1 MSVPVENVAE
11 IVWGALLVGY
21 LIFSGDPAFRQPI
34 VLVVFLLSGSA
45 ALVEIY
51 LRKIQWQ
58 YLLAFDTI
66 IWTIL
71 LSAMVIVTGGRAS
84 EVWPAYLLMSLTA
97 PSVDGRSYAYLLLGA
112 NSTLYALIYL
122 FWDPVG
128 SPLNPALLG
137 MRIGLFF
144 LVTWVVDRSMM
155 RERRA
160 NEAILAV
167 MADRVLELTEARDAE
182 RRRVASE
189 IHDWLGTG
197 IIAPI
202 RKLELAQRA
211 PSPEAA
217 GARVTE
223 AIQILTRSHSELRR
237 VMENLHPHL
246 LEQMGLAGALEAYLT
261 QWGEEQQIETAFA
274 VRTGPEPTSQ
284 LAVTLFRILQESLNN
299 VSKHA
304 NATQVRVALAIAVD
318 QITLSIADDGHGFVA
333 DQVMTGAHARPL
345 GSGRGLTGMRER
357 TALFGGSLQVQTAPG
372 EGTRIEVTIPQQ
384 AAPSGL

>member
-1 MSVPVENVAE
+1 MPVENVAE

-21 LIFSGDPAFRQPI
+21 LVFSGDPAFLKPT

-51 LRKIQWQ
+51 LRKVRWH

-66 IWTIL
+66 VWTIL
-71 LSAMVIVTGGRAS
+71 LSAMVIVTGGRSS

-97 PSVDGRSYAYLLLGA
+97 PSVDGQTYAYLLLAA
-112 NSTLYALIYL
+112 NSALYALVYL
-122 FWDPVG
+122 VW
-128 SPLNPALLG
+128 NPAGGPLDLGLLG

-155 RERRA
+155 RERKA
-160 NEAILAV
+160 NEAIVAV
-167 MADRVLELTEARDAE
+167 MAKRVTELTEARDAE
-182 RRRVASE
+182 RRRVASD

-211 PSPEAA
+211 PTPEAA
-217 GARVTE
+217 GARVAE

-237 VMENLHPHL
+237 VMEDLHPHL

-261 QWGEEQQIETAFA
+261 QWGEEHQISTEFSVTP
-274 VRTGPEPTSQ
+274 GPEPASE
-284 LAVTLFRILQESLNN
+284 LALTLFRILQESLNN

-304 NATQVRVALAIAVD
+304 NATRVRVALRIAID
-318 QITLSIADDGHGFVA
+318 QINLVIEDDGQGFVENQHQPWA
-333 DQVMTGAHARPL
+333 DFVPIR
-345 GSGRGLTGMRER
+345 SGRGLTGMRER
-357 TALFGGSLQVQTAPG
+357 AVIWGGSLMVQSSPG
-372 EGTRIEVTIPQQ
+372 EGTRIEIRIPRSAHQ
-384 AAPSGL
+384 

>member
-1 MSVPVENVAE
+1 MPVENVAE

-21 LIFSGDPAFRQPI
+21 LVFSGNPAFLKPT

-51 LRKIQWQ
+51 LRKIRWH

-66 IWTIL
+66 VWTIL
-71 LSAMVIVTGGRAS
+71 LSAMVVVTGGRSS

-97 PSVDGRSYAYLLLGA
+97 PSVDGRAYSYLLMAA
-112 NSTLYALIYL
+112 NSALYTLVYL
-122 FWDPVG
+122 LWNPTG
-128 SPLNPALLG
+128 GPLDLGLLG

-155 RERRA
+155 RERQA
-160 NEAILAV
+160 NAAIVAV
-167 MADRVLELTEARDAE
+167 MADRVTELTEARDAE
-182 RRRVASE
+182 RRRVASD

-211 PSPEAA
+211 PTHEAA
-217 GARVTE
+217 GARVAE

-246 LEQMGLAGALEAYLT
+246 LEQMGVAGALEAYLT
-261 QWGEEQQIETAFA
+261 QWGEEHQVGTEFSVTS
-274 VRTGPEPTSQ
+274 GPEPSSE
-284 LAVTLFRILQESLNN
+284 LALTLFRVLQESLNN
-299 VSKHA
+299 VAKHA
-304 NATQVRVALAIAVD
+304 NATQVRVGLTIGTD
-318 QITLSIADDGHGFVA
+318 QITLAIEDDGQGFIA
-333 DQVMTGAHARPL
+333 EHALPEAHARPI

-357 TALFGGSLQVQTAPG
+357 TAVFGGSLTVQSTPG
-372 EGTRIEVTIPQQ
+372 QGTLVKAWIPRSVHQ
-384 AAPSGL
+384 

>member
-1 MSVPVENVAE
+1 MKRMSVPVENMAE
-11 IVWGALLVGY
+11 IIWGALLVGY
-21 LIFSGDPAFRQPI
+21 LVFSGNPAYLQPT

-45 ALVEIY
+45 AFIEIY
-51 LRKIQWQ
+51 LRKIRWH

-66 IWTIL
+66 VWTIL
-71 LSAMVIVTGGRAS
+71 LSAMVAVTGGRGS

-112 NSTLYALIYL
+112 NSALYTLIYL
-122 FWDPVG
+122 FWDPAG
-128 SPLNPALLG
+128 SPFHPALLG

-144 LVTWVVDRSMM
+144 LVAWVVDRSMM
-155 RERRA
+155 RERKA

-167 MADRVLELTEARDAE
+167 MAARVTELTEARDAE
-182 RRRVASE
+182 RRRVASD

-217 GARVTE
+217 GARVGE

-246 LEQMGLAGALEAYLT
+246 LEQMGLADALESYLT
-261 QWGEEQQIETAFA
+261 QWGEEHQTATAFTVA
-274 VRTGPEPTSQ
+274 HGPEPANQ

-299 VSKHA
+299 CAKHA
-304 NATQVRVALAIAVD
+304 ESTQVKVALQVTSDLID
-318 QITLSIADDGHGFVA
+318 LEISDNGRGFA
-333 DQVMTGAHARPL
+333 TERPT

-357 TALFGGSLQVQTAPG
+357 ATVYGGTLQVHSTPG
-372 EGTRIEVTIPQQ
+372 QGTTIRASFPFQ
-384 AAPSGL
+384 

>member
-1 MSVPVENVAE
+1 MRRMSVPVENVAE

-21 LIFSGDPAFRQPI
+21 LLLSGNPALRQPT

-45 ALVEIY
+45 ALAEIY
-51 LRKIQWQ
+51 LRKIKWR

-66 IWTIL
+66 VWTIL
-71 LSAMVIVTGGRAS
+71 LSAMVIVTGGRDS

-97 PSVDGRSYAYLLLGA
+97 PSVDGRSYAYLLLTA
-112 NSTLYALIYL
+112 NSALYALIYL
-122 FWDPVG
+122 CWDPAG
-128 SPLNPALLG
+128 TPFNLALLG

-155 RERRA
+155 RERQA
-160 NEAILAV
+160 NEAIVAV
-167 MADRVLELTEARDAE
+167 MADRVTELTEARDAE
-182 RRRVASE
+182 RRRVASD

-211 PSPEAA
+211 PTPEAA
-217 GARVTE
+217 GERVQE

-246 LEQMGLAGALEAYLT
+246 LEQMGLVGALEAYLN
-261 QWGEEQQIETAFA
+261 QWGEEHQTATTFT
-274 VRTGPEPTSQ
+274 VRPGSEPTNR
-284 LAVTLFRILQESLNN
+284 LAVTLFRILQEALNN
-299 VSKHA
+299 CAKHA
-304 NATQVRVALAIAVD
+304 EATQVQVAL
-318 QITLSIADDGHGFVA
+318 QINPDLIILTITDNGTGFV
-333 DQVMTGAHARPL
+333 HERPA

-357 TALFGGSLQVQTAPG
+357 ASSYGGTLEVQSTPGHGTTIHVSLAFQ
-372 EGTRIEVTIPQQ
+372 
-384 AAPSGL
+384 